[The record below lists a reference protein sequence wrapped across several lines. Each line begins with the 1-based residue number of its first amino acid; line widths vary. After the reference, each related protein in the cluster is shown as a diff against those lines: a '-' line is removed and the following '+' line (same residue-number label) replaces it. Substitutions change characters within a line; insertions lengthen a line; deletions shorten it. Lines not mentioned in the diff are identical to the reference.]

1 MSHPKHPHHFHSRKG
16 IITFWSIVLI
26 VALFFFCKNAGF
38 LTSVYL
44 STLFTWPI
52 ILFILS
58 VAFLVHRQWVKGIV
72 LLAVAKFFWLPKL
85 LAADPSLFPCISADR
100 FAHNY
105 WYILVAF
112 IAVVII
118 IHHIIV
124 KEEPWEKHKRWKHF
138 GANVQDNKDGYFTS
152 HVVFSSN
159 EKIYLNENFV
169 GGKFETVF
177 GSQAIDLRKC
187 IIPKGTKAYLDL
199 KVVFGSCELWV
210 PEEWKVLIDTKNV
223 FSSLEDRRAQNLQT
237 AEETLVITG
246 ECVFSSLEVR
256 T

>member
-26 VALFFFCKNAGF
+26 VVLFFFCKNAGF

-58 VAFLVHRQWVKGIV
+58 IALLIHKQWVKGIV
-72 LLAVAKFFWLPKL
+72 VLAVAKFFWLPKL
-85 LAADPSLFPCISADR
+85 LAADPSLFPSISADK
-100 FAHNY
+100 FVCNY

-112 IAVVII
+112 IAVVVII
-118 IHHIIV
+118 QHIIV
-124 KEEPWEKHKRWKHF
+124 KEDPWEKHKKWRNF
-138 GANVQDNKDGYFTS
+138 GSNIQDNKEGYITS

-159 EKIYLNENFV
+159 EKIYLNENFM
-169 GGKFETVF
+169 GGKIETVF
-177 GSQAIDLRKC
+177 GSQEIDLRKC
-187 IIPKGTKAYLDL
+187 IIPKGEKAYLDL
-199 KVVFGSCELWV
+199 KIVFGSCEIWV
-210 PEEWKVLIDTKNV
+210 PAEWKVQIHAKSV
-223 FSSLEDRRAQNLQT
+223 FSSLEDRRSQNPPT
-237 AEETLVITG
+237 AEEILIING